1 MTFFTDAK
9 ADGHIND
16 RIDMSEDELKLM
28 ILGMIEDS
36 SAWSLHKNKHKDA
49 HISPVFKEDL
59 SEFETQVNKHS
70 NKDAHSKFEEPQV
83 VQYDAK
89 RKMFRG
95 ACNCGAEFEIDIKN
109 DKVEQS
115 NDPSLKM
122 KDMNP
127 YDKNRGKDEYGRES
141 GEGSDDY
148 NSKPAKMPAISYNSN
163 SRPGMT
169 YKN

>member
-1 MTFFTDAK
+1 MTFFTEAK

-16 RIDMSEDELKLM
+16 KIDMSEQELKMM

-49 HISPVFKEDL
+49 HISPIFKEDL
-59 SEFETQVNKHS
+59 SEFEAQVNKHT
-70 NKDAHSKFEEPQV
+70 KKEDHFKFEEPNEI
-83 VQYDAK
+83 QYDSK
-89 RKMFRG
+89 RKMFKG

-122 KDMNP
+122 KELNP
-127 YDKNRGKDEYGRES
+127 YDKNRGKDEYGRETS
-141 GEGSDDY
+141 EDDNNY
-148 NSKPAKMPAISYNSN
+148 NGKPSKQPAISYSSN
-163 SRPGMT
+163 YRPGMT

>member
-1 MTFFTDAK
+1 MTFFTEAK

-16 RIDMSEDELKLM
+16 KIEMSEQELKMM

-36 SAWSLHKNKHKDA
+36 SVWNLHKNKHKDA
-49 HISPVFKEDL
+49 HIAPSFKEDL

-70 NKDAHSKFEEPQV
+70 NSRSKFEEPNEI
-83 VQYDAK
+83 QYDAK
-89 RKMFRG
+89 RKMFKG

-115 NDPSLKM
+115 NDPALRM
-122 KDMNP
+122 KELNP
-127 YDKNRGKDEYGRES
+127 YNKNKDENAYGRTNNENS
-141 GEGSDDY
+141 SDYD
-148 NSKPAKMPAISYNSN
+148 NKPSRQPAISYNSN
-163 SRPGMT
+163 PERGTS

>member
-1 MTFFTDAK
+1 MTFFTEAK

-16 RIDMSEDELKLM
+16 KINMSEQELEMM

-49 HISPVFKEDL
+49 HIAPIFKEDM
-59 SEFETQVNKHS
+59 SEFENQVNKHS
-70 NKDAHSKFEEPQV
+70 KKESHTKFEEPQV

-89 RKMFRG
+89 KKMFKG
-95 ACNCGAEFEIDIKN
+95 ACNCGAEFDIDIKN

-122 KDMNP
+122 KELNP
-127 YDKNRGKDEYGRES
+127 YDKNRGKDEYERETS
-141 GEGSDDY
+141 EDSDNY
-148 NSKPAKMPAISYNSN
+148 NSKPAKQAAINYNSN
-163 SRPGMT
+163 SRPRMT